1 MRENPSLSGRIPPKS
16 GWLDSLGVAEAQAAT
31 VDSAAQYD
39 DWQLEEEEWE
49 AIAASAAMNGDN
61 DNQLD
66 GRN

>member
-1 MRENPSLSGRIPPKS
+1 MAKAR
-16 GWLDSLGVAEAQAAT
+16 AAT

-39 DWQLEEEEWE
+39 DWQLKEEWE